1 MDSAAKVK
9 RLAALL
15 RCMLFAVVSITAAAS
30 AQTAAGERILRDL
43 RYGPHAERNLLD
55 LYLPAVRSPAPLP
68 VIIWLHSGGWYLG
81 DKGHGGLARAYVA
94 RGYAVA
100 SINYRLSQHAIFP
113 AQIEDC
119 QRAIRWLRAHAG
131 DHGLDPGR
139 IGAWGTSAGGHLVA
153 LLATAADK
161 FPAAAD
167 DPHRHLSAAIAVG
180 CAQNPPTDLLAW
192 DAQALPNPSV
202 VAGAPDSMVERLLGG
217 PLAER
222 RALAEL
228 ASPLRHVSARSA
240 PFFLIHGDADRA
252 VSPKQSATFHAA
264 LRAAGVESTLH
275 VIPGA
280 GHVGDVFTQGMPH
293 AAIAAFFDQHL
304 QSQTLR
310 AQSAPHRHPPGDV
323 APARNLAR

>member
-1 MDSAAKVK
+1 MK
-9 RLAALL
+9 RSTALL
-15 RCMLFAVVSITAAAS
+15 RCMFFALVSTMAAAH
-30 AQTAAGERILRDL
+30 AQPAVPSERIIRHLS
-43 RYGPHAERNLLD
+43 YGPHAERNLLD
-55 LYLPAVRSPAPLP
+55 LYLPAVRGPAPLP
-68 VIIWLHSGGWYLG
+68 VIVWLHSGGWYLG
-81 DKGHGGLARAYVA
+81 DKGNGGLARAYVD

-119 QRAIRWLRAHAG
+119 QRAIRWLRAHAS
-131 DHGLDPGR
+131 DHGLDPTR

-167 DPHRHLSAAIAVG
+167 DPHRHLSAAIAAG
-180 CAQNPPTDLLAW
+180 CAQNPPTDLLTW

-222 RALAEL
+222 HALAER
-228 ASPLRHVSARSA
+228 ASPLRHVSANSS
-240 PFFLIHGDADRA
+240 PFFLVHGDADHA
-252 VSPKQSATFHAA
+252 VPPRQSETFHAA

-275 VIPGA
+275 LIPGA
-280 GHVGDVFTQGMPH
+280 GHVGDAFAQGIPH
-293 AAIAAFFDQHL
+293 PAIAAFFERYL
-304 QSQTLR
+304 KASSGVRPLSPPSPPNPPPPTLPLPR
-310 AQSAPHRHPPGDV
+310 TP
-323 APARNLAR
+323 